1 MKIRDLDF
9 SENTV
14 NHEHEVL
21 GLPPLERQIAEAS
34 AHPILQIAMYV
45 SIAILVGLA
54 AFLVGKLFFGQHQTS
69 GIELIS
75 ETLHSRIF
83 WIALLVGLL
92 AQVVDGALGMAYGIT
107 ASSFLLASGA
117 SPALATG
124 ATHLAEVFTTG
135 VSGISHAKLGNV
147 NKKLFLNLLIP
158 GIIGVLLGAY
168 VITNVDGKIIKP
180 YINGYLLIMGLY
192 VLSKAFRRIALKTD
206 VESKKVAPLAILGG
220 FMDTVGGGGWGPI
233 VTTSL
238 VGSGHNPRTTIG
250 SVNFAEFFLTVTSAT
265 AFFTLLDGQ
274 VWAIVAGLVI
284 GGLFAAPF
292 AAYATRHFSTK
303 TLLILVGC
311 LISCVSLYN
320 LSKLF

>member
-9 SENTV
+9 ADTAV
-14 NHEHEVL
+14 LHDHEAL
-21 GLPPLERQIAEAS
+21 GLPPLERQIAQAS
-34 AHPILQIAMYV
+34 IHPVLKIASY
-45 SIAILVGLA
+45 LA
-54 AFLVGKLFFGQHQTS
+54 VATVFALAVYLLSQLFFGAHASS
-69 GIELIS
+69 GLDLIGS
-75 ETLHSRIF
+75 ALRNPIF
-83 WIALLVGLL
+83 WSSLAVGLL

-135 VSGISHAKLGNV
+135 VSGVSHVKMGNV

-158 GIIGVLLGAY
+158 GLIGVFFGAY
-168 VITNVDGKIIKP
+168 IITSIDGAIIKP
-180 YINGYLLIMGLY
+180 YINGYLFLMGLY
-192 VLSKAFRRIALKTD
+192 VLSKAFRRITLKTD
-206 VESKKVAPLAILGG
+206 IESAKVAPLAIFGG

-238 VGSGHNPRTTIG
+238 VGAGHNPRTTIG
-250 SVNFAEFFLTVTSAT
+250 SVNFAEFFLTVASAT
-265 AFFTLLDGQ
+265 AFFALLDGQ
-274 VWAIVAGLVI
+274 VWVIVAGLVI

-292 AAYATRHFSTK
+292 AAYATRHFKTK

>member
-1 MKIRDLDF
+1 M
-9 SENTV
+9 
-14 NHEHEVL
+14 
-21 GLPPLERQIAEAS
+21 
-34 AHPILQIAMYV
+34 
-45 SIAILVGLA
+45 
-54 AFLVGKLFFGQHQTS
+54 
-69 GIELIS
+69 
-75 ETLHSRIF
+75 
-83 WIALLVGLL
+83 VGLL
-92 AQVVDGALGMAYGIT
+92 AQIVDGALGMAYGIT

-135 VSGISHAKLGNV
+135 VSGVSHAKLGNV
-147 NKKLFLNLLIP
+147 NRKLFLNLLIP

-168 VITNVDGKIIKP
+168 IITSVDGKLIKP
-180 YINGYLLIMGLY
+180 YINVYLLLMGLY

-206 VESKKVAPLAILGG
+206 IESKKVAPLAIFGG

-265 AFFTLLDGQ
+265 AFFALLDGE
-274 VWAIVAGLVI
+274 VWKIFAGLVI

-292 AAYATRHFSTK
+292 AAYATRHFQTK
-303 TLLILVGC
+303 TLLILVGL
-311 LISCVSLYN
+311 LISCVSIYN